1 MSHEF
6 TSFIQK
12 SSFKLPIP
20 SPLVTAHF
28 FFHSSFT
35 LVYFVSY
42 IYAVVKDGKKFFS
55 NKTTRELYC
64 LQLIQLFSPC
74 IFFSPFTPSKYFAQ
88 FKIGLL
94 TIGGERSENKR
105 GANISNVYI
114 GNHVN
119 IYGCKLFVHLYHS
132 CGLILNSWIV

>member
-1 MSHEF
+1 MNLLRSYKKVPSSSPSPPPLLQPIF
-6 TSFIQK
+6 SFILLLLW
-12 SSFKLPIP
+12 FILFPTYM
-20 SPLVTAHF
+20 LW
-28 FFHSSFT
+28 
-35 LVYFVSY
+35 LRM
-42 IYAVVKDGKKFFS
+42 GKKFFC

-64 LQLIQLFSPC
+64 LQFIQLFSPC

>member
-1 MSHEF
+1 MNLLRSYKKVPSSSPSPPPLLQPIF
-6 TSFIQK
+6 SFILLLLWFILFPTYMLWLRMGK
-12 SSFKLPIP
+12 NSSVIIP
-20 SPLVTAHF
+20 RENCIVYSLYSYFLLVF
-28 FFHSSFT
+28 
-35 LVYFVSY
+35 
-42 IYAVVKDGKKFFS
+42 
-55 NKTTRELYC
+55 
-64 LQLIQLFSPC
+64 
-74 IFFSPFTPSKYFAQ
+74 FFSPFTPSKYFAQ